1 MELKYI
7 IIKFKTKTLQIEW
20 KEQSKDSVNLKTRQQ
35 KLLSLNHKVKVDLKK
50 MYRVP
55 EIMKKI
61 ILVTE
66 GQEKEWS

>member
-7 IIKFKTKTLQIEW
+7 IIKFFLKTLQTER
-20 KEQSKDSVNLKTRQQ
+20 KDQSKDSVNSKTKQQ